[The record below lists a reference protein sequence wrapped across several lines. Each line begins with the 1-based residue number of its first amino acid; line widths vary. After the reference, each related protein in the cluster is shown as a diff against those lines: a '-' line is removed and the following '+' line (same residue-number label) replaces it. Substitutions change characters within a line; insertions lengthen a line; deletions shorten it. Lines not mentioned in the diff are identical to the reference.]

1 MDNHG
6 FVLGP
11 LTIEPVNVHDTLL
24 LPDSLTNLTQV
35 AQRIGLDLTGAAV
48 TLDAGF
54 DSQAHRDALTSH
66 HLKPVIYPTRRNTQK
81 PRTIAQKFR
90 WFDRTIYQERSKVER
105 TFGWQ
110 DTYRNLVISFDRLPA
125 IRKGCRLLAYAMINF
140 RVTFA
145 ST

>member
-24 LPDSLTNLTQV
+24 LPDSLTNLTKFT
-35 AQRIGLDLTGAAV
+35 QRLGLDLTDSAL
-48 TLDAGF
+48 TLDSGF
-54 DSQAHRDALTSH
+54 DSQANRETLKEH
-66 HLKPVIYPTRRNTQK
+66 HLKPVIYPNRRNTQK
-81 PRTIAQKFR
+81 SITIAQKFR
-90 WFDRTIYQERSKVER
+90 WLDRTIYKERYKVER

-110 DTYRNLVISFDRLPA
+110 DMYRKLVVSFDRLPA
-125 IRKGCRLLAYAMINF
+125 IRKGCRLVAYTMINF